1 MSRATL
7 RKVRRNAVGLVVSVL
22 LVVLYMLPL
31 YVLVTMSFKRITDHS
46 SRLSLPQP
54 ATWENYQAVFAD
66 GGVARSLLNTA
77 VITVGTVVL
86 QVVIGG
92 MAAYPLARR
101 RTRLNVWVQGVILG
115 VMMIPPLSIL
125 VGVYST
131 MVSLHATS
139 TYWGIIVIS
148 VAFGLPLPIYM
159 FANFIVTIP
168 RSLDEAAELD
178 GCGPLRT
185 FFLVI
190 SPQLK
195 PAIVS
200 VVILNGVG
208 IWNEYGY
215 SLYLLQDP
223 NMYTMTLRISQYF
236 SASSANNLNGAAAA
250 AVIAIL
256 PVLAAYLLLQKY
268 FIKGALDGAVKG

>member
-1 MSRATL
+1 MGTARQL
-7 RKVRRNAVGLVVSVL
+7 RQTVVGVVVGML
-22 LVVLYMLPL
+22 LVVVYALPL
-31 YVLVTMSFKRITDHS
+31 YVIVSMSLKGITDDS
-46 SRLSLPQP
+46 SYLSPPQP
-54 ATWENYQAVFAD
+54 VTWDNYAAVFAN
-66 GGVARSLLNTA
+66 GSVARSLLNTA
-77 VITVGTVVL
+77 MITAGTVVL

-101 RTRLNVWVQGVILG
+101 RTRLNRWVRGTILA

-125 VGVYST
+125 VGVYSM
-131 MVSLHATS
+131 MVSLNATS

-159 FANFIVTIP
+159 FSNFIVSIP

-185 FFLVI
+185 FFLI
-190 SPQLK
+190 IAPQLK
-195 PAIVS
+195 SVTAS

-208 IWNEYGY
+208 MWNEYGY
-215 SLYLLQDP
+215 ALYLLQKP
-223 NMYTMTLRISQYF
+223 EMYTMTLRISQYF
-236 SASSANNLNGAAAA
+236 SASSASNLNGAAAA
-250 AVIAIL
+250 AAVAIL
-256 PVLAAYLLLQKY
+256 PVLVAYVALQKY